1 MKTEIPLGHRL
12 RGLWKSRCGSDFRE
26 GSPILQ
32 GGTPLGSLGIMAVSL
47 YRRNLKMML
56 VELAAEKV
64 VRLSH

>member
-47 YRRNLKMML
+47 KKSENDACRIG
-56 VELAAEKV
+56 
-64 VRLSH
+64 S